1 MKNLPTQY
9 EATRGDVIDADFRVI
24 EPSTARASRS
34 LPIFRLL
41 TVTPILVAMFGGA
54 LNLWSGNAAM
64 LGAFAGTFALV
75 GWESSPITES
85 AANVLRDPAAVLNG
99 GAVDLGGNTYTF
111 KFNNDG
117 ALDLA

>member
-9 EATRGDVIDADFRVI
+9 EATRGDVIDADFRVV
-24 EPSTARASRS
+24 EPPTARASRS

-75 GWESSPITES
+75 GLNAMFDPSRLRPLAVPLAVI
-85 AANVLRDPAAVLNG
+85 AALSVLFLVG
-99 GAVDLGGNTYTF
+99 GGV
-111 KFNNDG
+111 
-117 ALDLA
+117 

>member
-1 MKNLPTQY
+1 MSQLKRYREHTP
-9 EATRGDVIDADFRVI
+9 DVIDADFRGV
-24 EPSTARASRS
+24 EPPTARASRS

-75 GWESSPITES
+75 G
-85 AANVLRDPAAVLNG
+85 LNG
-99 GAVDLGGNTYTF
+99 MLDPSRLRPLAVPLAVIAALSLLFLVGG
-111 KFNNDG
+111 G
-117 ALDLA
+117 I